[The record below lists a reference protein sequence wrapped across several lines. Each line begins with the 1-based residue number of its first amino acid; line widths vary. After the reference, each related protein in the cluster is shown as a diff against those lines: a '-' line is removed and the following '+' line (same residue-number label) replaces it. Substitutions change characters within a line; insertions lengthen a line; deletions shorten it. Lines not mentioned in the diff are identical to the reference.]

1 MVFMAVSPA
10 QQPQVAYFSMEIGLD
25 PSIPT
30 YSGGLGILA
39 GDTLRTA
46 ADLGVPMV
54 GISLLHR
61 NGYLRQRLDSTGN
74 QTEEPEPWYP
84 QKFMEPMPV
93 RVVLIIEGRE
103 VHVQAW
109 RYIVL
114 GISGNTIP
122 VYFLDTDLLENSPWD
137 QKITDYLY
145 GGNNRYRICQE
156 AVLGLGGV
164 SLLRAL
170 GYDNIQTYHMNEGH
184 SALLTLALIYER
196 AEERSLPSVEL
207 ADREAVR
214 QQCVFT
220 THTPVPAGHDKF
232 PRDLVE
238 QVLGRDYSQVLEAAG
253 CYLEETLNMTYLA
266 LNFSRY
272 INGVSLR
279 HEEVSHD
286 MFPQYPINS
295 ITNGVHAVTWTAL
308 PFGRLYDSHFLEWR
322 RDNAYLRYAVSIP
335 LDEIQ
340 HAHQQAKEELLRE
353 VEQWTG
359 VSLDPSVMTLGF
371 ARRATPYKR
380 ADLLFSDLERLK
392 RIAQEVGPIQV
403 IYAGKAHPKDADG
416 KGIIRRV
423 FQAAD
428 ALGDEVRVVY
438 LEDYNMSLAKLIC
451 SGVDLWLNTPQRPHE
466 ASGTSGMKA
475 AMNGIPSFSVLDGWW
490 VEGHVEGVTGWSIEE
505 GPTSGSHPD
514 QEVASLYDKL
524 ERVILPMFYQQPEAY
539 ASVMRYAIAING
551 SFFHSQRMLL
561 QYVKNAY
568 QI

>member
-1 MVFMAVSPA
+1 MVFMAGSRA

-25 PSIPT
+25 PAMPT

-54 GISLLHR
+54 GVSLLHR
-61 NGYLRQRLDSTGN
+61 NGYFHQHLDARGN
-74 QTEEPEPWYP
+74 QTEEADPWYP
-84 QKFMEPMPV
+84 KEFMEAMPA
-93 RVVLIIEGRE
+93 RVMLIIEGRE
-103 VHVQAW
+103 VHLQAW

-114 GISGNTIP
+114 GISGNTVP
-122 VYFLDTDLLENSPWD
+122 VYFLDTNLPENSPWD
-137 QKITDYLY
+137 QKITDNLY
-145 GGNNRYRICQE
+145 GGDDRYRICQE

-164 SLLRAL
+164 SLLMSL
-170 GYDNIQTYHMNEGH
+170 GYVNIQTYHMNEGH
-184 SALLTLALIYER
+184 SALLTLALLYER
-196 AEERSLPSVEL
+196 AEERSLTSVEL

-214 QQCVFT
+214 QRCVFT

-232 PRDLVE
+232 SRALVE
-238 QVLGRDYSQVLEAAG
+238 QVLGGEYSQTLEAAG
-253 CYLEETLNMTYLA
+253 CYLEETLNITYLA

-279 HEEVSHD
+279 HEEVSRD

-308 PFGRLYDSHFLEWR
+308 PFRRLYDCHIPEWR

-340 HAHQQAKEELLRE
+340 LVHGQAKEELFRE
-353 VEQWTG
+353 VEQRTG
-359 VSLDPSVMTLGF
+359 VSLDPSVITLGF
-371 ARRATPYKR
+371 ARRATSYKR

-392 RIAQEVGPIQV
+392 RIAREVGPMQV
-403 IYAGKAHPKDADG
+403 IYAGKAHPKDQGG
-416 KGIIRRV
+416 KAIIRRV

-438 LEDYNMSLAKLIC
+438 LEGYDMSLAKLIC
-451 SGVDLWLNTPQRPHE
+451 SGVDLWLNTPQRPRE

-475 AMNGIPSFSVLDGWW
+475 ALNGIPSLSVLDGWW
-490 VEGHVEGVTGWSIEE
+490 VEGHVEGVTGWSI
-505 GPTSGSHPD
+505 GKDATPD
-514 QEVASLYDKL
+514 SSPAQEIASLYKNL
-524 ERVILPMFYQQPEAY
+524 EEVILPMFYHQPQAY

-551 SFFHSQRMLL
+551 SFFHSQRMVR
-561 QYVKNAY
+561 QYMKNAY

>member
-1 MVFMAVSPA
+1 M
-10 QQPQVAYFSMEIGLD
+10 IG
-25 PSIPT
+25 
-30 YSGGLGILA
+30 
-39 GDTLRTA
+39 
-46 ADLGVPMV
+46 V
-54 GISLLHR
+54 SLLHR
-61 NGYLRQRLDSTGN
+61 NGYLHQHLDASGN
-74 QTEEPEPWYP
+74 QTEESDPWYP
-84 QKFMEPMPV
+84 QEFMEPMPT
-93 RVVLIIEGRE
+93 RVIIIIEGRE

-109 RYIVL
+109 CYLVL
-114 GISGNTIP
+114 GISGNTVP

-137 QKITDYLY
+137 QKITDHLY
-145 GGNNRYRICQE
+145 GGDDRYRICQE

-184 SALLTLALIYER
+184 SALLTLALLYER
-196 AEERSLPSVEL
+196 AEERSLLPVEL

-214 QQCVFT
+214 QRCVFT

-238 QVLGRDYSQVLEAAG
+238 QVLGGEHSQALEVAG

-279 HEEVSHD
+279 HEEVSRD
-286 MFPQYPINS
+286 MFPHYPINS

-308 PFGRLYDSHFLEWR
+308 PFRRLYDSHFLEWR
-322 RDNAYLRYAVSIP
+322 RDNAYLCYAVSIP

-340 HAHQQAKEELLRE
+340 HAHRQAKEQLLRE
-353 VEQWTG
+353 VEQRT
-359 VSLDPSVMTLGF
+359 SIPLDPSVMTLGF

-392 RIAQEVGPIQV
+392 WIAREVGPIQV
-403 IYAGKAHPKDADG
+403 IYAGKAHPKDTGG
-416 KGIIRRV
+416 KAIIRHV

-428 ALGDEVRVVY
+428 ALGDEVRIIY

-475 AMNGIPSFSVLDGWW
+475 ALNGIPSLSVLDGWW
-490 VEGHVEGVTGWSIEE
+490 IEGHVEGVTGWSIGE
-505 GPTSGSHPD
+505 GPTSDSRPD
-514 QEVASLYDKL
+514 QEVTCLYDKL
-524 ERVILPMFYQQPEAY
+524 GGIILPLFYRQPDAY

-551 SFFHSQRMLL
+551 SFFHSQRMVL

-568 QI
+568 PI